1 MMPQRFHKQLKVFG
15 KAELK
20 RIPVRKPWNHAINLK
35 KDFIPK
41 KERTYLILRE
51 KKEKVRELMEKQSR
65 KGYIRS
71 SKLSQTL
78 PVFFIRKKNKKKKII
93 QDYRYLN
100 KRTVKNNYLLP
111 LISDLINT
119 IEIKKMFTKMDLCWG
134 YNNIQIKERNK

>member
-1 MMPQRFHKQLKVFG
+1 MFG

-71 SKLSQTL
+71 SKLPQTL
-78 PVFFIRKKNKKKKII
+78 LVFFIRKKNEKKKII
-93 QDYRYLN
+93 QNYRYLN
-100 KRTVKNNYLLP
+100 KRIVKNNYLLL
-111 LISDLINT
+111 LISDLINI
-119 IEIKKMFTKMDLCWG
+119 IETKKMFTKINLYWG

>member
-1 MMPQRFHKQLKVFG
+1 MPQRFHKQLKVFG

-71 SKLSQTL
+71 SKLPQTL
-78 PVFFIRKKNKKKKII
+78 LVFFIRKKNEKKKII
-93 QDYRYLN
+93 QNYRYLN
-100 KRTVKNNYLLP
+100 KRIVKNNYLLL
-111 LISDLINT
+111 LILDLINT
-119 IEIKKMFTKMDLCWG
+119 IETKKIFTKINLYWG

>member
-1 MMPQRFHKQLKVFG
+1 MFG

-71 SKLSQTL
+71 SKLS
-78 PVFFIRKKNKKKKII
+78 
-93 QDYRYLN
+93 
-100 KRTVKNNYLLP
+100 
-111 LISDLINT
+111 
-119 IEIKKMFTKMDLCWG
+119 
-134 YNNIQIKERNK
+134 

>member
-1 MMPQRFHKQLKVFG
+1 
-15 KAELK
+15 
-20 RIPVRKPWNHAINLK
+20 
-35 KDFIPK
+35 
-41 KERTYLILRE
+41 
-51 KKEKVRELMEKQSR
+51 MEKQSR
-65 KGYIRS
+65 KGYIRF
-71 SKLSQTL
+71 SKLPQTL

-93 QDYRYLN
+93 QNYRYLN

>member
-1 MMPQRFHKQLKVFG
+1 VFG

-20 RIPVRKPWNHAINLK
+20 RILVRKPWNHAINLK

-71 SKLSQTL
+71 SKLPQTL
-78 PVFFIRKKNKKKKII
+78 LVFFIRKKNEKKKII
-93 QDYRYLN
+93 QNYRYLN
-100 KRTVKNNYLLP
+100 KRIVKNNYLLL

-119 IEIKKMFTKMDLCWG
+119 IETKKMFTKINLYWG

>member
-1 MMPQRFHKQLKVFG
+1 VFG

-20 RIPVRKPWNHAINLK
+20 RIPVRKSWNHAINLR

-71 SKLSQTL
+71 SKLPQTL
-78 PVFFIRKKNKKKKII
+78 LVFFIRKKNEKKKII
-93 QDYRYLN
+93 QNYRYLN
-100 KRTVKNNYLLP
+100 KRIVKNNYLLL

-119 IEIKKMFTKMDLCWG
+119 IETKKMFTKINLYWG

>member
-1 MMPQRFHKQLKVFG
+1 MFG

-71 SKLSQTL
+71 SKLPQTL
-78 PVFFIRKKNKKKKII
+78 LVFFIRKKNEKKKII
-93 QDYRYLN
+93 QNYRYLN
-100 KRTVKNNYLLP
+100 KRIVKNNYLLL
-111 LISDLINT
+111 LILDLINT
-119 IEIKKMFTKMDLCWG
+119 IETKKIFTKINLYWG

>member
-1 MMPQRFHKQLKVFG
+1 VFE

-20 RIPVRKPWNHAINLK
+20 RIPVRKPWNHAINLR

-71 SKLSQTL
+71 SKLS
-78 PVFFIRKKNKKKKII
+78 
-93 QDYRYLN
+93 
-100 KRTVKNNYLLP
+100 
-111 LISDLINT
+111 
-119 IEIKKMFTKMDLCWG
+119 
-134 YNNIQIKERNK
+134 

>member
-1 MMPQRFHKQLKVFG
+1 MFG

-51 KKEKVRELMEKQSR
+51 KKEKVRELIEKQSR

-71 SKLSQTL
+71 SKLPQTL
-78 PVFFIRKKNKKKKII
+78 LVFFIRKKNEKKKII
-93 QDYRYLN
+93 QNYRYLN
-100 KRTVKNNYLLP
+100 KRIVKNNYLLL

-119 IEIKKMFTKMDLCWG
+119 IETKKMFTKINLYWG

>member
-1 MMPQRFHKQLKVFG
+1 MFG

-71 SKLSQTL
+71 SKLPQTL
-78 PVFFIRKKNKKKKII
+78 LVFFIRKKNEKKKII
-93 QDYRYLN
+93 QNYRYLN
-100 KRTVKNNYLLP
+100 KRIVKNNYLLL

-119 IEIKKMFTKMDLCWG
+119 IETKKIFTKINLYWG

>member
-1 MMPQRFHKQLKVFG
+1 MFG

-20 RIPVRKPWNHAINLK
+20 RIPVRKPWNHAINLR

-71 SKLSQTL
+71 SKLPQTL
-78 PVFFIRKKNKKKKII
+78 LVFFIRKKNEKKKII
-93 QDYRYLN
+93 QNYRYLN
-100 KRTVKNNYLLP
+100 KRIVKNNYLLL
-111 LISDLINT
+111 LILDLINT
-119 IEIKKMFTKMDLCWG
+119 IETKKIFTKINLYWG

>member
-1 MMPQRFHKQLKVFG
+1 MFG

-71 SKLSQTL
+71 SKLPQTL
-78 PVFFIRKKNKKKKII
+78 LVFFIRKKNEKKKII
-93 QDYRYLN
+93 QNYRYLN
-100 KRTVKNNYLLP
+100 KRIVKNNYLLL
-111 LISDLINT
+111 LILDLINT
-119 IEIKKMFTKMDLCWG
+119 IETKKMFTKINLYWG

>member
-1 MMPQRFHKQLKVFG
+1 VFG

-51 KKEKVRELMEKQSR
+51 KKEKVRELIEKQSR

-71 SKLSQTL
+71 SKLPQTL
-78 PVFFIRKKNKKKKII
+78 LVFFIRKKNEKKKII
-93 QDYRYLN
+93 QNYRYLN
-100 KRTVKNNYLLP
+100 KRIVKNNYLLL

-119 IEIKKMFTKMDLCWG
+119 IETKKMFTKINLYWG

>member
-1 MMPQRFHKQLKVFG
+1 VFG

-71 SKLSQTL
+71 SKLPQTL
-78 PVFFIRKKNKKKKII
+78 LVFFIRKKNEKKKII
-93 QDYRYLN
+93 QNYRYLN
-100 KRTVKNNYLLP
+100 KRIVKNNYLLL

-119 IEIKKMFTKMDLCWG
+119 IETKKMFTKINLYWG

>member
-1 MMPQRFHKQLKVFG
+1 MPQRFHKQLKVFG

-20 RIPVRKPWNHAINLK
+20 RIPVRKPWNHAINLR

-78 PVFFIRKKNKKKKII
+78 PVFFIRKKNEKKKII
-93 QDYRYLN
+93 QNYRYLN
-100 KRTVKNNYLLP
+100 KRIVKNNYLLL

-119 IEIKKMFTKMDLCWG
+119 IETKKMFTKINLYWG

>member
-1 MMPQRFHKQLKVFG
+1 MFG

-71 SKLSQTL
+71 SKLPQTL
-78 PVFFIRKKNKKKKII
+78 LVFFIRKKNEKKKII
-93 QDYRYLN
+93 QNYRYLN
-100 KRTVKNNYLLP
+100 KRIVKNNYLLL

-119 IEIKKMFTKMDLCWG
+119 IETKKMFTKINLYWG

>member
-1 MMPQRFHKQLKVFG
+1 VFG

-20 RIPVRKPWNHAINLK
+20 RIPVRKPWNHAINLR

-71 SKLSQTL
+71 SKLPQTL
-78 PVFFIRKKNKKKKII
+78 LVFFIRKKNEKKKII
-93 QDYRYLN
+93 QNYRYLN
-100 KRTVKNNYLLP
+100 KRIVKNNYLLL

-119 IEIKKMFTKMDLCWG
+119 IETKKMFTKINLYWG

>member
-1 MMPQRFHKQLKVFG
+1 VFG

-20 RIPVRKPWNHAINLK
+20 RIPVRKPWNHAINLR

-71 SKLSQTL
+71 SKLS
-78 PVFFIRKKNKKKKII
+78 
-93 QDYRYLN
+93 
-100 KRTVKNNYLLP
+100 
-111 LISDLINT
+111 
-119 IEIKKMFTKMDLCWG
+119 
-134 YNNIQIKERNK
+134 